1 MHFKR
6 HLMKLKLSLLFLLFN
21 TFLAY
26 SQCTINDA
34 TDCQCLD
41 PTQTDCDLLPD
52 IQVSWVGLES
62 VADGASE
69 YAQTGE
75 GENNGRL
82 RISVSTPNT
91 GHGPLTVRGAGPNG
105 YRTFICGSDT
115 TQIYDPNSNIEY
127 TCENGLEPQQV
138 IWQRIYHKNPDG
150 SMSYYD
156 REAGTMTYHPTH
168 GHNHTNDW
176 GVFTLRIKD
185 DNEPDPRN
193 WPIVSDGAKLG
204 FCLMDYNICS
214 PDSNIDTPYNNQNAP
229 TDYTG
234 HCRDNNTVYGEG
246 EVLYNV
252 DFPNFG
258 LGGGEY
264 GCSEVEQGISS
275 GWLDL
280 YGEWLDEQW
289 INLDPNLCN
298 GDYWIV
304 GIADPNNYYLEENED
319 NNYTAIPVTL
329 SLQNESSTSTINV
342 TGDVEICEGE
352 SIELTANYG
361 DSYLWNTGETTQ
373 SISVNEPGDYSVTV
387 ENSNC
392 SFVIESP
399 STNISQIQVE
409 GPTID
414 SPITE
419 SCLGEEL
426 SIELN
431 AEEVYWYNSDEQLI
445 YTGNPF
451 YMPILEDDVHLF
463 ASQII
468 QSLETDN
475 IGQSEPQGSNSYSG
489 NQYNSYQLFNANS
502 NFTLKAV
509 DVFTDNQYAADRTI
523 ELRDNLDQVLIDTT
537 VYISGDATIQLN
549 WEIPEGLNYRLGTNT
564 AMNISN
570 FGYENPMLKR
580 SNQSTPEYPYTI
592 ENVVS
597 ITDSEYGEEYYYYF
611 YNWEV
616 SWENSSC
623 ESEEMLE
630 INVEAIE
637 CTTDIEEL
645 TAQENEILGIYDLI
659 GRQMD
664 YKLSEL
670 PFGIYIIKYKEKS
683 IKLVKN

>member
-1 MHFKR
+1 
-6 HLMKLKLSLLFLLFN
+6 MKLKLPLIFFLFN
-21 TFLAY
+21 TFIAY

-41 PTQTDCDLLPD
+41 PSQTDCDLLPD

-69 YAQTGE
+69 YAQNGE

-91 GHGPLTVRGAGPNG
+91 GHGPLTVRGAGPDG

-127 TCENGLEPQQV
+127 TCDNGLEPQQI
-138 IWQRIYHKNPDG
+138 IWQRIYHRNADG

-214 PDSNIDTPYNNQNAP
+214 PDPSIPTPYNNQLAP
-229 TDYTG
+229 EDYTG
-234 HCRDNNTVYGEG
+234 HCRDDNTVYGEG

-304 GIADPNNYYLEENED
+304 GIADPNDYYLEENDD
-319 NNYTAIPVTL
+319 NNYSAIPVTL
-329 SLQNESSTSTINV
+329 SLQNENSTSTINV
-342 TGDVEICEGE
+342 TGDVQICEGE
-352 SIELTANYG
+352 DLELTANYG
-361 DSYLWNTGETTQ
+361 DSYIWSTGETTQ
-373 SISVNEPGDYSVTV
+373 SIMVSEPGNYSVTV
-387 ENSNC
+387 QNSNC
-392 SFVIESP
+392 SFIFGSPETNVSEVIVDAP
-399 STNISQIQVE
+399 SIENPIS
-409 GPTID
+409 T
-414 SPITE
+414 
-419 SCLGEEL
+419 SCIGEAL

-431 AEEVYWYNSDEQLI
+431 VENANWYNEDQELV
-445 YTGNPF
+445 YTGNPY
-451 YMPILEDDVHLF
+451 YMPVLEEDVHLF
-463 ASQII
+463 ASQIA
-468 QSLETDN
+468 QDLSSDYV
-475 IGQSEPQGSNSYSG
+475 GQATHEGTNSYSG
-489 NQYNSYQLFNANS
+489 DQYNSYLIFNANS
-502 NFTLKAV
+502 DFTLNSL
-509 DVFTDNQYAADRTI
+509 DVFTDSQYAGNRTI
-523 ELRDNLDQVLIDTT
+523 ELRTEIDQVLLDTT
-537 VYISGDATIQLN
+537 IYIGGDATIQLD
-549 WEIPEGLNYRLGTNT
+549 WDIPEGLNYRLGTNT
-564 AMNISN
+564 NMNYSN

-580 SNQSTPEYPYTI
+580 SNNNTPSYPYTI
-592 ENVVS
+592 ENVVN
-597 ITDSEYGEEYYYYF
+597 ITDSEYGNEYYYYF
-611 YNWEV
+611 YNWQI
-616 SWENSSC
+616 SWFNSSC
-623 ESEEMLE
+623 ESEDLLE
-630 INVEAIE
+630 INIDAIE
-637 CTTDIEEL
+637 CHTSIEEVNS
-645 TAQENEILGIYDLI
+645 EEDILI
-659 GRQMD
+659 GIFDLVGRKMHNE
-664 YKLSEL
+664 LNEL
-670 PFGIYIIKYKEKS
+670 PFGVYIMKYEGKSVKIIKH
-683 IKLVKN
+683 

>member
-1 MHFKR
+1 
-6 HLMKLKLSLLFLLFN
+6 MKLKLTFLFILFN

-69 YAQTGE
+69 YAQNGE

-91 GHGPLTVRGAGPNG
+91 GHGPLTVRGAGPDG

-115 TQIYDPNSNIEY
+115 IQIYDPNSNIEY
-127 TCENGLEPQQV
+127 TCDNGLEPQQI
-138 IWQRIYHKNPDG
+138 IWQRIYHKNSDG

-193 WPIVSDGAKLG
+193 WPVVSDGAKLG

-214 PDSNIDTPYNNQNAP
+214 ADASIDTPNNNYLAP
-229 TDYTG
+229 DDYTG
-234 HCRDNNTVYGEG
+234 HCRDDNTVYGEG

-258 LGGGEY
+258 LGGGQY

-329 SLQNESSTSTINV
+329 SLQNENSTSTINV
-342 TGDVEICEGE
+342 TGDVQICEGE
-352 SIELTANYG
+352 DIELTANYG
-361 DSYLWNTGETTQ
+361 DSYLWSTGETTQ
-373 SISVNEPGDYSVTV
+373 SIMVSEPGNYSVTV
-387 ENSNC
+387 QNSNC
-392 SFVIESP
+392 SFVYGSP
-399 STNISQIQVE
+399 ETNVSEVTVDA
-409 GPTID
+409 PTIEN
-414 SPITE
+414 PIST

-426 SIELN
+426 YIELN
-431 AEEVYWYNSDEQLI
+431 VDDANWYNEDQELV
-445 YTGNPF
+445 YTGNP
-451 YMPILEDDVHLF
+451 YYLPALENDVHLF
-463 ASQII
+463 ASQIA
-468 QSLETDN
+468 QDLSSDYV
-475 IGQSEPQGSNSYSG
+475 GQTTHEGSNPYSG
-489 NQYNSYQLFNANS
+489 DQYNSYLIFNANS
-502 NFTLKAV
+502 DFILNSV
-509 DVFTDNQYAADRTI
+509 DVFTDSEYAANRTI
-523 ELRDNLDQVLIDTT
+523 ELRTDLNQVLLDTT
-537 VYISGDATIQLN
+537 VYIAGDATIELN
-549 WEIPEGLNYRLGTNT
+549 WNIPEGLNYRLGTNT
-564 AMNISN
+564 NMNYTN

-580 SNQSTPEYPYTI
+580 SNNNTPSYPYTI
-592 ENVVS
+592 ENVVN
-597 ITDSEYGEEYYYYF
+597 ITDSEYGNEYYYYF
-611 YNWEV
+611 YNWQI
-616 SWENSSC
+616 SWFNSSC
-623 ESEEMLE
+623 ESEDLLE
-630 INVEAIE
+630 INIDAIE
-637 CTTDIEEL
+637 CHTTIEEVNS
-645 TAQENEILGIYDLI
+645 EEDILI
-659 GRQMD
+659 GIFDLVGRKMHNE
-664 YKLSEL
+664 LNEL
-670 PFGIYIIKYKEKS
+670 PFGVYIMKYEGKSVKIIKH
-683 IKLVKN
+683 